1 MERQD
6 WDFSA
11 AQLGVLFSNIIQKA
25 SEISICKGKF
35 HDPEAKW
42 CKDLGSSP
50 VRMSGC
56 VTSGDDLTAGLLN

>member
-6 WDFSA
+6 WDSSA
-11 AQLGVLFSNIIQKA
+11 GQLDVLFSNIIQKA
-25 SEISICKGKF
+25 SEISICKGNL
-35 HDPEAKW
+35 HDQEAKW

-56 VTSGDDLTAGLLN
+56 GTSGDDLTVVF